1 MLTSQEKKKVIASII
16 GQMLDSDQSNLLEH
30 WSEECPFEPVRTP
43 VTKPVTK
50 SQCGWAALVQAH

>member
-1 MLTSQEKKKVIASII
+1 
-16 GQMLDSDQSNLLEH
+16 MLDSDYSNLLEH